1 MQEDEIEKEGW
12 TNSVTW
18 YGDKKKARTADQI
31 SNEEYYSQWCD
42 TQEAQREKRLLEI
55 ETQLEKING
64 KIDAINAA
72 IEDLTRRVF
81 AGKA

>member
-1 MQEDEIEKEGW
+1 MQNEIEDDRTKSWTPAGKWSKKE
-12 TNSVTW
+12 TR
-18 YGDKKKARTADQI
+18 KAAQI
-31 SNEEYYSQWCD
+31 SNEEYYGQWCD

-72 IEDLTRRVF
+72 IEELTRRVF